1 MAGIF
6 GNLLEGTIRKEMK
19 SRIEEI
25 LRCGHEWDETAKAL
39 KYSLD
44 KLTTELQNASA
55 KGIPLDPAATKAIS
69 APLMR
74 LCRSTD
80 RMAKGFEGYTKT
92 MTKISEKL

>member
-6 GNLLEGTIRKEMK
+6 GNILEGTIRKEMK

-39 KYSLD
+39 KNSLD
-44 KLTTELQNASA
+44 KLATELQNASA
-55 KGIPLDPAATKAIS
+55 KGIPLDPAAVKAIS
-69 APLMR
+69 SPVTR
-74 LCRSTD
+74 LGKSTD